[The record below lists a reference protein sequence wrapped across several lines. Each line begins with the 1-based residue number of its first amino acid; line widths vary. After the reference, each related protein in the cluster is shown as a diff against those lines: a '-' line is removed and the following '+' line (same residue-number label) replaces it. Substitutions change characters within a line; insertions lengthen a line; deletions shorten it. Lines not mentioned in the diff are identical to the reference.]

1 MQKKQKIHI
10 KKGDYVQVI
19 SGKHKGLK
27 GKVSQVVHKK
37 NQVIIDGINMIKKHI
52 KPKNEN
58 SSGEIISIEAPIHS
72 SNIKLSTENK

>member
-1 MQKKQKIHI
+1 MQKKYSIHI

-27 GKVSQVVHKK
+27 GEVSQVMHKK
-37 NQVIIDGINMIKKHI
+37 NQVIVDGVNMIKKHI

-58 SSGEIISIEAPIHS
+58 SSGEIISIEAPIHC
-72 SNIKLSTENK
+72 SNVKLSTTNK